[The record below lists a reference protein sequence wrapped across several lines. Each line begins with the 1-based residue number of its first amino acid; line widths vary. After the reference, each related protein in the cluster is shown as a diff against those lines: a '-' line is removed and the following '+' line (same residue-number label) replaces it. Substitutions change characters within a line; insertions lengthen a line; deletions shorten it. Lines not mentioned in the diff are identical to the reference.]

1 MSQQFTIQSESI
13 RDKLNSL
20 LPSQNLGSIGVELT
34 GSTQIV
40 PIVDLTEVAE
50 GSSLRQDLQT
60 AYSHNVTTS
69 HALLNAQTSTMVNTT
84 GYFRVFGTAS
94 IFEPGSSSQPC
105 AEINLNDGTTSKMVY
120 GLQLA
125 TTTVQVIYDSFD
137 FLVFLSAGDSLLAE
151 TRAGGSLRVATR
163 QVADLSG
170 NLTNPT

>member
-50 GSSLRQDLQT
+50 RSSLRQDLQT
-60 AYSHNVTTS
+60 AFSHNVTTA
-69 HALLNAQTSTMVNTT
+69 HNLTNATTTTLVNTT
-84 GYFRVFGTAS
+84 GYYRVFGTAS
-94 IFEPGSSSQPC
+94 GYELPSATDPVCQIR
-105 AEINLNDGTTSKMVY
+105 LNDGTTDKIVY
-120 GLQLA
+120 ALQLN
-125 TTTVQVIYDSFD
+125 TTTAQVIFGDFD
-137 FLVFLSAGDSLLAE
+137 FNVFLSAGDSLVAN
-151 TRAGGSLRVATR
+151 TQANGSLRIATR
-163 QVADLSG
+163 QIADLSG